1 MEDKIIRLLGRLLRL
16 PPEPEAPEAPSQVFR
31 AARPYYTLLL
41 LTWGAKQIG
50 TAFGLMA
57 GIYSSRYL
65 PDIHLRIFSLD
76 LGRLDPIL
84 AVFEVI
90 AVLGFFAQI
99 PFTLAMVRVD
109 YLMRW
114 YIVTAHS
121 LRIREG
127 VWQVREMTMS
137 FANIQQ
143 ITVKRNPLQGLLGIA
158 DVKVRSAGGGSGAD
172 PGEDQ
177 DGHGRELHLAYFR
190 GVADYEAISRLLRE
204 RAGCSRDAGLGDP
217 DEEALARHPAPGKSL
232 IAAARPDLRAAAE
245 ALYREARALRVA
257 IEP

>member
-41 LTWGAKQIG
+41 LAWGAKQIG

-84 AVFEVI
+84 AVFEVV

-143 ITVKRNPLQGLLGIA
+143 ITVRRNPLQGLLGIA

-177 DGHGRELHLAYFR
+177 DGQGRELHLAYFR

-217 DEEALARHPAPGKSL
+217 DEEAGKSL

>member
-1 MEDKIIRLLGRLLRL
+1 
-16 PPEPEAPEAPSQVFR
+16 
-31 AARPYYTLLL
+31 
-41 LTWGAKQIG
+41 
-50 TAFGLMA
+50 
-57 GIYSSRYL
+57 
-65 PDIHLRIFSLD
+65 
-76 LGRLDPIL
+76 
-84 AVFEVI
+84 
-90 AVLGFFAQI
+90 
-99 PFTLAMVRVD
+99 MVRVD

-143 ITVKRNPLQGLLGIA
+143 ITVRRNPLQGLLGIA

-177 DGHGRELHLAYFR
+177 DGQGRELHLAYFR